1 MSSDGNTLIDGNGNA
16 VEIHATNPGFLT
28 NIWKRV
34 RPSTREAPVKYE
46 VRYRQKKEDNVD
58 LNNRS
63 SATSSGSIWS
73 KLSAFT
79 NHDNKLD
86 SSTASTCTSIEN
98 TPHSSPGLVQLSG
111 TSRGESLDMLYGDV
125 PRTKTNRKVYS
136 ENPERIRTRGETIF
150 SEIRRHRNLNARASI
165 DSTGSSGQRGNTA
178 FRNSSSSGSQQ
189 GCESKRVSFHPNNSP
204 TLNEFENQ
212 CWNVRSRVT
221 SRENFYNVNEV
232 DMGALYK
239 SGKQSDVTIQ
249 CRGQEFKVHS
259 FVLKA
264 QSGHFRRA
272 LFMKSDASP
281 LVINDLTP
289 DDVSALLQ
297 YMYTGTVDERYVD
310 CYDRIS
316 HRFEFMLQDYDVPY
330 SEES

>member
-1 MSSDGNTLIDGNGNA
+1 MSSEGNTLIDGNGNA
-16 VEIHATNPGFLT
+16 VEIHAANPGFLT
-28 NIWKRV
+28 SIWKRV
-34 RPSTREAPVKYE
+34 RPFNREDPVKYE
-46 VRYRQKKEDNVD
+46 VRYRQRREDNAD

-79 NHDNKLD
+79 AHESKLD
-86 SSTASTCTSIEN
+86 SSPASTCTSIEN
-98 TPHSSPGLVQLSG
+98 TPHNSPGLIQLDRN
-111 TSRGESLDMLYGDV
+111 SRGESLDILYGDV

-150 SEIRRHRNLNARASI
+150 NEIRRHRNLNARASI
-165 DSTGSSGQRGNTA
+165 DSTGSAGQSRNGA
-178 FRNSSSSGSQQ
+178 FRHSSGSQQ
-189 GCESKRVSFHPNNSP
+189 SSESKRVSFQPSSP
-204 TLNEFENQ
+204 ALSEFENQ
-212 CWNVRSRVT
+212 CWNVRSKVT

-239 SGKQSDVTIQ
+239 SGKQSDVTIL
-249 CRGQEFKVHS
+249 CRGREFKVHS

-289 DDVSALLQ
+289 DDMEALLQ
-297 YMYTGTVDERYVD
+297 YMYTRVVDEKYVD
-310 CYDRIS
+310 IYDRIS

-330 SEES
+330 CADES